1 MSYGQQNPYYQGP
14 AQEAGHGYGQENP
27 YAQDQHEMHDY
38 GDSHQQASSQPSSQ
52 SRVLP
57 LDQFLQRVKQLR
69 SDIDSLSGSI
79 DYIGQLH
86 QRTLSSTDSQAK
98 DQLEHYVSQTQI
110 QTTAIKDGIK
120 GLERDLANTTDNHRN
135 TKNTQLQSLKTYFK
149 SELAKYQSVEH
160 EYQQKYGQQIRRQY
174 EIVYPDATEQEIQ
187 QAMESNYGGEGV
199 FQSALKDNR
208 TGHAT
213 SLLGNVRARHNE
225 LQRIEQTLSELA
237 LLYQELA
244 TVVEQQEPVI
254 QAAEENAQQTT
265 DHLKQGNEQ
274 VKHATDSARRA
285 RKLKWWCLLIVVII
299 IIAIAL
305 GVGLGV
311 CLSGNKC
318 SSSK

>member
-1 MSYGQQNPYYQGP
+1 MR
-14 AQEAGHGYGQENP
+14 
-27 YAQDQHEMHDY
+27 DY
-38 GDSHQQASSQPSSQ
+38 GDSRQQASSQPSSQ
-52 SRVLP
+52 SQVLP

-160 EYQQKYGQQIRRQY
+160 EYQQKYSQQIRRQY

-199 FQSALKDNR
+199 FQSAVSLILLLLLLLLLHHPCLSRSHIIADNCISSR
-208 TGHAT
+208 ITAPVTLHPYSAT
-213 SLLGNVRARHNE
+213 SGLVTTNCSASNRRF
-225 LQRIEQTLSELA
+225 LSWLFSIRNS
-237 LLYQELA
+237 
-244 TVVEQQEPVI
+244 PP
-254 QAAEENAQQTT
+254 
-265 DHLKQGNEQ
+265 
-274 VKHATDSARRA
+274 
-285 RKLKWWCLLIVVII
+285 W
-299 IIAIAL
+299 
-305 GVGLGV
+305 
-311 CLSGNKC
+311 
-318 SSSK
+318 SSSRNPSSRQPRRTRSRPLTT